1 MNCSVRQAGDHVV
14 DVFERID
21 ALPKR
26 SPPTP
31 QHQGQLSCKSS
42 IGRPQPKRIDGPIYC
57 DGDVEIWASP
67 QLLRDVVRDRL
78 RHSRILKDEALDR
91 WTEKARRLGCNGESF
106 GYDYLLC
113 APLDAFDD
121 CSQHCLARHEFE
133 KAAEVVPHT
142 ARHGIVKDL
151 VDHQRSKETWVR
163 TSYCDADLTQFGPQ
177 RIAQRPHTGFAGA
190 VRSVQ
195 RGVDEAS
202 HGRDSEKVASLV
214 GDVRHGGFEPAP
226 DAVEVNL
233 DRAFPFFWRHARD
246 RSDGATDSSAC
257 NDDIQ
262 TFEMRRDLGHHLIE
276 VVEVAYVDL
285 PAPGHALAAELV
297 RQFADR
303 VGVEVKERDARPL
316 GTQGFGQICAEAAG
330 GAGDCDGAVCE
341 VVFHRMPSGRG
352 VGALLRRLRLTRNAA
367 GPVAGIAV
375 SPPLARSPVEA
386 PCLHATT
393 ARAVR
398 RTGGSWAH
406 FASRCAAIRRLETT
420 GAFASNTYRISVAV
434 IPWRSD
440 NRLEV
445 LGAGRWLARPGAPGA

>member
-1 MNCSVRQAGDHVV
+1 MPPTYRPAVCDCVLAYRAFLWDTL
-14 DVFERID
+14 RATMIR
-21 ALPKR
+21 LCCPYTKR
-26 SPPTP
+26 SI
-31 QHQGQLSCKSS
+31 GVQLASVQPLRGRQQ
-42 IGRPQPKRIDGPIYC
+42 GRPHRGQDSRGIRP
-57 DGDVEIWASP
+57 ST

-121 CSQHCLARHEFE
+121 CIHHCLARHEFE

-214 GDVRHGGFEPAP
+214 GDVRHGGFERAP
-226 DAVEVNL
+226 DAVEVNV

-285 PAPGHALAAELV
+285 PAPGHALAA
-297 RQFADR
+297 
-303 VGVEVKERDARPL
+303 
-316 GTQGFGQICAEAAG
+316 
-330 GAGDCDGAVCE
+330 
-341 VVFHRMPSGRG
+341 
-352 VGALLRRLRLTRNAA
+352 
-367 GPVAGIAV
+367 
-375 SPPLARSPVEA
+375 
-386 PCLHATT
+386 
-393 ARAVR
+393 
-398 RTGGSWAH
+398 
-406 FASRCAAIRRLETT
+406 
-420 GAFASNTYRISVAV
+420 
-434 IPWRSD
+434 
-440 NRLEV
+440 
-445 LGAGRWLARPGAPGA
+445 